1 MNLFFSLI
9 GFTALLF
16 VAFFS
21 KNLREKSEI
30 KPSVRFYKYLFAFI
44 IGVIV
49 ILFTINFKI
58 DLTNDDLNSWV
69 NVATYYNNILTPVLF
84 ITSIILL
91 NKTLFETREMN
102 SLVKNSDEQSFALDI
117 TRNRIKQIND
127 ILEKPVNQTL
137 INNGIASFIRF
148 VRVKKSENKLH
159 DFQSSDNTHEFENMR
174 YSDIL
179 KFIEEIK
186 VIDVVIAIII
196 IRDIEFE
203 SNIFLNEKFMQ
214 SNIVYFIAQNIV
226 HLLES
231 ETDKSNK
238 SLGLKAHSRELVAL
252 RKLFMNLENTNSEI
266 ENDDFRKSLEVE
278 IEVGIDTNCLAALK
292 YINNDY
298 PMRIGC

>member
-1 MNLFFSLI
+1 MNILFFSYPYEFIFSLI

-127 ILEKPVNQTL
+127 ILENQL
-137 INNGIASFIRF
+137 
-148 VRVKKSENKLH
+148 VKLS
-159 DFQSSDNTHEFENMR
+159 
-174 YSDIL
+174 
-179 KFIEEIK
+179 
-186 VIDVVIAIII
+186 
-196 IRDIEFE
+196 
-203 SNIFLNEKFMQ
+203 
-214 SNIVYFIAQNIV
+214 
-226 HLLES
+226 
-231 ETDKSNK
+231 
-238 SLGLKAHSRELVAL
+238 
-252 RKLFMNLENTNSEI
+252 
-266 ENDDFRKSLEVE
+266 
-278 IEVGIDTNCLAALK
+278 
-292 YINNDY
+292 
-298 PMRIGC
+298 